1 MFCFSVLRSD
11 FRILICWR
19 ASKFFFDIFASSLWV
34 ISLSLFRFCTETVNI
49 SCDFNK
55 YRIVS
60 WEILKTFNNSGGT
73 LETISLNS
81 SKGSQNA
88 KPNQGLL
95 HFVWIVNSPM
105 NNIDGHN
112 KMLKILPFGLIE
124 KFYWDNGFNHK
135 VHASSNTSE
144 ISETF
149 LEKVIIGIGLLF

>member
-1 MFCFSVLRSD
+1 M
-11 FRILICWR
+11 
-19 ASKFFFDIFASSLWV
+19 WV

-88 KPNQGLL
+88 KPNQGLP
-95 HFVWIVNSPM
+95 HFVWMVNSPM

-112 KMLKILPFGLIE
+112 KILKVLPFGLIE
-124 KFYWDNGFNHK
+124 KFY
-135 VHASSNTSE
+135 
-144 ISETF
+144 
-149 LEKVIIGIGLLF
+149 